1 MTLSD
6 RNRALVMITG
16 IFLLTLLLSSWI
28 PLEMELYNPLSDL
41 TTNNASAISSS
52 KNNGSTESSNST
64 LSSNLTNTTAVN
76 GSISIITPQELQDRR
91 HAPS

>member
-41 TTNNASAISSS
+41 TTNNAFAISSS
-52 KNNGSTESSNST
+52 KNNESTESSNST
-64 LSSNLTNTTAVN
+64 LSSNLTNTTTVN

>member
-16 IFLLTLLLSSWI
+16 IFLLTLLLSGWI

-41 TTNNASAISSS
+41 TPNNAFAISSS

-64 LSSNLTNTTAVN
+64 LSTNLTNATAVN

>member
-6 RNRALVMITG
+6 RNKALGMITG
-16 IFLLTLLLSSWI
+16 IFLLTFLLSSWI

-41 TTNNASAISSS
+41 TTNNALAISGS

-64 LSSNLTNTTAVN
+64 LSSNLTNTTTVN

>member
-28 PLEMELYNPLSDL
+28 SLEMELYNPLSDL
-41 TTNNASAISSS
+41 TTNNALAISSS
-52 KNNGSTESSNST
+52 NNNGSTESSNST